1 MYVVRIAYNSWSLQ
15 WLKTEFDTEV
25 KRPYNFVM
33 NCACDTKNL
42 VWRELRILQDFGYK
56 RSLCGEEHKI
66 RKLT

>member
-33 NCACDTKNL
+33 NCACDTKTSFEENL
-42 VWRELRILQDFGYK
+42 EFYRTLVIKGAYVEK
-56 RSLCGEEHKI
+56 STK
-66 RKLT
+66 